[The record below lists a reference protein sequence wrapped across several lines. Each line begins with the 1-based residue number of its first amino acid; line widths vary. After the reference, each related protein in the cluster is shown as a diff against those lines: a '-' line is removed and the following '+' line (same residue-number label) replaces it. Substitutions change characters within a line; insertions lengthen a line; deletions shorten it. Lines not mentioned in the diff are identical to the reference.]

1 MVLIMK
7 KYHVYSTV
15 FALFFSFALVA
26 QEVTLKTPD
35 MVVEPGTNIH
45 LDIQVENFNL
55 ITGVQFSLN
64 WNPDVLEYIGV
75 DNFGLPNMSTEGN
88 FGTTEVEAGKLRFAW
103 YQLELTGITLA
114 DMEAVF
120 SVWFK
125 VIGAPNAAA
134 DLLITNSPI
143 VVEVVGTQ
151 GMLPF
156 NIQNGNITVAGPNAS
171 TETFTTDFVLF
182 QNSPN
187 PFTSI
192 TYINFDLNK
201 STLAHLSIY
210 DNAGRVVYKNSEFYS
225 SGSHAIPIRRD
236 LFQSAGTYL
245 YSLRTDQGTATRQ
258 MIVQ

>member
-1 MVLIMK
+1 MK
-7 KYHVYSTV
+7 KFNIYSTILA
-15 FALFFSFALVA
+15 FLFSSALVA

-35 MVVEPGTNIH
+35 MVVEPGANIH
-45 LDIQVENFNL
+45 LDVQVENFNL

-64 WNPDVLEYIGV
+64 WNKDVLEYIGV
-75 DNFGLPNMSTEGN
+75 DNFGLPDMSTEGN
-88 FGTTEVEAGKLRFAW
+88 FGTTEVEAGNLRFAW
-103 YQLELTGITLA
+103 YQLELTGITLD
-114 DMEAVF
+114 DMDAMF

-125 VIGAPNAAA
+125 VIGDPNATA
-134 DLLITNSPI
+134 DVTITNEPI

-156 NIQNGNITVAGPNAS
+156 IIQNGNITVAGPNAS
-171 TETFTTDFVLF
+171 TETSTTDFVLL

-187 PFTSI
+187 PFTNI

-201 STLAHLSIY
+201 STQANLSIY
-210 DNAGRVVYKNSEFYS
+210 DNTGKVVYETSEYYS
-225 SGSHAIPIRRD
+225 SGSHSIPIRRN

-258 MIVQ
+258 MILQ